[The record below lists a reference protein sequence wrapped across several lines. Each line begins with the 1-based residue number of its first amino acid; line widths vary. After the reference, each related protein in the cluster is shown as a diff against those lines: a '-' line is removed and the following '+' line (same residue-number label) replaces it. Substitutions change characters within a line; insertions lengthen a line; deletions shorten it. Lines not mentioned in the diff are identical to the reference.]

1 MGLAVAER
9 VQKHREHLRA
19 SGLRPLQI
27 WVPDTRKRGF
37 AEECKRQSLIVA
49 KADKADTALQDFLD
63 LALDDIESWE

>member
-1 MGLAVAER
+1 MSLAVAER

-63 LALDDIESWE
+63 LALDDIEGWE